1 MSKKEIKKLE
11 AISNCVYVNPNFD
24 YKKDKYDY
32 NLRYHNDPTLAA
44 ISAGIVPTNGIR
56 PLRMKKTR
64 KSVTKSFG
72 KFFANEGKE
81 QLLQKVSNSRKDIM
95 EIKIQFFLLEE
106 HLDQF
111 LGNLDR

>member
-1 MSKKEIKKLE
+1 M
-11 AISNCVYVNPNFD
+11 
-24 YKKDKYDY
+24 
-32 NLRYHNDPTLAA
+32 
-44 ISAGIVPTNGIR
+44 
-56 PLRMKKTR
+56 
-64 KSVTKSFG
+64 TKSFG